1 MTSVGSLSLKAY
13 AEICAELAASGRTRA
28 EVLAAHE
35 LTDEEWMNIDA
46 VYTRA
51 IATDAMGD
59 GRGASVDFAEA
70 YARAVDAL
78 PLPEL
83 SLDEWRALRDDVE
96 RRGARALVERRI
108 ASATFVRL
116 SRRWA

>member
-1 MTSVGSLSLKAY
+1 M
-13 AEICAELAASGRTRA
+13 
-28 EVLAAHE
+28 LAAHE
-35 LTDEEWMNIDA
+35 LTDEAWMHIDA
-46 VYTRA
+46 VLTRA
-51 IATDAMGD
+51 IATDAMAD
-59 GRGASVDFAEA
+59 GHGASTDFAEA

-83 SLDEWRALRDDVE
+83 SLDEWRALRDDVVQ
-96 RRGARALVERRI
+96 RGARALVDRRV